1 MKIEIVTQYPAGYFV
16 FCILLGLLYAGF
28 AYYRNKK
35 NSEIPRGII
44 VALFS
49 FRLLSVAVISFLLL
63 VPFIKTIH
71 SNIEKPVLIIAADNS
86 RSILATSKN
95 YGAEVNAKVKE
106 LKGKLSEDF
115 EVRFHS
121 FGEKT
126 GEPDS
131 LNFSERST
139 DFSLLFEDLE
149 TRYSNKNIGAL
160 IVLSDGIYNA
170 GQNPVYA
177 NNLKHVPVYSV
188 LLGDTTLRKDL
199 FIKEM
204 YFNNITYLGNEFP
217 VELLIDCEACK
228 NEKTVVSISVDG
240 VVKKEE
246 ELLLNTL
253 PLTYKFLLKAEKT
266 GMHKIGVKLKALN
279 GEIIRINNSREVYV
293 EVLDGRQKILVLSKS
308 SHPDVGAIKTIV
320 EANENYKVEVQ
331 QFDNFKGNIDAYN
344 MVVMHQLPDDAA
356 QSEQLLKKITK
367 NKIGLLLVLG
377 TQMKYQQL
385 LRVNFGVQ
393 WQNILSGVRSFNDAY
408 PVLQKNFTLF
418 NLSAGTQEF
427 FKDLPPLK
435 TPYIQFT
442 VPGNAENLA
451 LQKIGS
457 VSTELPLISFYNL
470 EESKICLIAGEGLWR
485 WKLSDFLKHQS
496 ETHFE
501 ELFQKT
507 IQYLSVKSD
516 KSNFRIAHKK
526 KFSEN
531 EEVILDA
538 ELYNDSYELI
548 NEPEIKLKL
557 TNGSGKEFSYVF
569 GKTADKYR
577 LSLGFLAP
585 GNYHFDAKAV
595 LGAKQYNKQGAF
607 VVEELK
613 LEDITTRA
621 DASLMKKLAEERGG
635 KLFFTANTNAL
646 IQAIK
651 EREDIKPVEHSMV
664 EMKEMIHQKWIFFL
678 IITLLTAEWFVRKR
692 SGMN

>member
-1 MKIEIVTQYPAGYFV
+1 LKIEIVTQYPAGYFV
-16 FCILLGLLYAGF
+16 FCVLLGLLYAGF

-35 NSEIPRGII
+35 NTEIARGVI

-49 FRLLSVAVISFLLL
+49 FRLLSVTVISFLLL
-63 VPFIKTIH
+63 VPFIKTIN
-71 SNIEKPVLIIAADNS
+71 SNVEKPVLIIAADNS
-86 RSILATSKN
+86 RSILASGKN
-95 YGAEVNAKVKE
+95 YAAEVNAKTKE
-106 LKGKLSEDF
+106 LKEKLSEDF

-121 FGEKT
+121 FGEKA

-139 DFSLLFEDLE
+139 NFSLLFEELE

-228 NEKTVVSISVDG
+228 NEKTLVSVSVDG

-279 GEIIRINNSREVYV
+279 GEKILVNNSREVYV
-293 EVLDGRQKILVLSKS
+293 EVLDGRQKILLLSKS

-320 EANENYKVEVQ
+320 EANENYKVDVQ

-385 LRVNFGVQ
+385 SRVNFGVQ
-393 WQNILSGVRSFNDAY
+393 WQNILSGVKSFNDAY

-427 FKDLPPLK
+427 TKDLPPLK

-457 VSTELPLISFYNL
+457 VNTELPLISFYNL

-496 ETHFE
+496 EAHFE

-548 NEPEIKLKL
+548 NDPEIKIKV
-557 TNGSGKEFSYVF
+557 TNGSGKEFNYVF

-595 LGAKQYNKQGAF
+595 LGTKQYNKQGAF

-621 DASLMKKLAEERGG
+621 DASLMKKLAEERNG
-635 KLFFTANTNAL
+635 KLFFLNENAAL
-646 IQAIK
+646 IKAIK
-651 EREDIKPVEHSMV
+651 EREDIKPVEHSTV
-664 EMKEMIHQKWIFFL
+664 EMKELIHQKWIFFL
-678 IITLLTAEWFVRKR
+678 IVALLTAEWFVRKR